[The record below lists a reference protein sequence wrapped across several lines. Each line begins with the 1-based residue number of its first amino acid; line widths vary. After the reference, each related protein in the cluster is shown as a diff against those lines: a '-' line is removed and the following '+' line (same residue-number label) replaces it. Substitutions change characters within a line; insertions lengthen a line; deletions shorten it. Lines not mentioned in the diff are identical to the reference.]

1 MSASLCRRALAP
13 RPTSALKARLVLVL
27 AMVGSRLALYHL
39 RVRQVQGH
47 QVVVA
52 DTGAAVVM
60 RPHYLLVGDVDEAG
74 QMTLVQV
81 MAGIVTPRGIGIVTA
96 STTETVGLH
105 CPEETRHHLDAILRP
120 HDGKGSVSVCHPV
133 EGHIR
138 DPGLRHPVVDE
149 WNREE

>member
-13 RPTSALKARLVLVL
+13 RPTSALKARLALVL
-27 AMVGSRLALYHL
+27 ATVGSHPALYHL

-52 DTGAAVVM
+52 DTGAEVVM

-81 MAGIVTPRGIGIVTA
+81 MAGIATPRGTGIVTA
-96 STTETVGLH
+96 ATLVSTQCFFGTCPLTCDTAQVAVGVVV
-105 CPEETRHHLDAILRP
+105 TTGNQRNDAAQR
-120 HDGKGSVSVCHPV
+120 
-133 EGHIR
+133 
-138 DPGLRHPVVDE
+138 
-149 WNREE
+149 